1 MKRFI
6 FGCTVILCGT
16 MAGCTSLICS
26 AILGMPADFYV
37 AICAFIIVVGFI
49 IAAYG
54 GYAHTIAR
62 KEDAPQQTLETD
74 DQI

>member
-6 FGCTVILCGT
+6 FGCTIILCGT

-26 AILGMPADFYV
+26 AILGMSFDFYV
-37 AICAFIIVVGFI
+37 AICAFIIVAGFI

-54 GYAHTIAR
+54 GYAHTTAE
-62 KEDAPQQTLETD
+62 KEDESQQPLETD
-74 DQI
+74 D